1 VRERFAE
8 KSSFL
13 HTRTK
18 ILCYICV
25 DCPILSRLICDL
37 GGGTLKTSFLKIL
50 VDSRTNVC
58 AKWFFY
64 TIQFSTM
71 SDEPTTGCHANAV
84 RILTGMLPMLD
95 SANPNDR
102 AFKQVR

>member
-37 GGGTLKTSFLKIL
+37 GGGTLKTS
-50 VDSRTNVC
+50 
-58 AKWFFY
+58 Y
-64 TIQFSTM
+64 
-71 SDEPTTGCHANAV
+71 EPTTGCHANAV